1 MAGNQEDFLS
11 DRDLV
16 ALAKE
21 WLGSLV
27 GAGQPEVDPA
37 TGLPPVSIPPPQY
50 SMDPRFQT
58 QIGADPEPRFIG
70 GPGILEHAATGP
82 IGGLK
87 SVGSLLRLLLKGKG
101 PSKTPSLEDI
111 RRFAMKDNLREIQRL
126 EAQLEKSASPE
137 WIQDA
142 KNVWRRVTF
151 NEPR

>member
-1 MAGNQEDFLS
+1 
-11 DRDLV
+11 
-16 ALAKE
+16 
-21 WLGSLV
+21 
-27 GAGQPEVDPA
+27 
-37 TGLPPVSIPPPQY
+37 
-50 SMDPRFQT
+50 
-58 QIGADPEPRFIG
+58 
-70 GPGILEHAATGP
+70 
-82 IGGLK
+82 
-87 SVGSLLRLLLKGKG
+87 LKGKG